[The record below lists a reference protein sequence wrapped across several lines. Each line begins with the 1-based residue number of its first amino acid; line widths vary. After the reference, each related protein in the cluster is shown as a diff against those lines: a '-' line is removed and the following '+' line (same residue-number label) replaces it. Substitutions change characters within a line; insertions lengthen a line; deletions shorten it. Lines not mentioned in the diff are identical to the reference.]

1 MKLKIDEKQAERD
14 GALTEKVFNVKS
26 SPQTFKILADNL
38 YSNKNR
44 AVIRELACNSHDAHI
59 QKYGPKAN
67 EVLIDIHIP
76 NYIEQWFSIRDYG
89 NGMSHEFMM
98 GEVEVDG
105 QKVGYCTAF
114 HSSKSNSNDE
124 SGLYGLGKLAV
135 LSVTDSYSIVSITDS
150 PESDVNIK
158 RCYTVCR
165 ERGCPVIIFMGE
177 SKTTEKTGVEISVPI
192 SDYLGF
198 EREVIGFLS
207 NLDIKF
213 NISGTSS
220 KPRNSEIVLN
230 RNSWRVFKTDSYSS
244 SGVMAKMGI
253 VRYPIDQKY
262 CSDFNFSYR
271 HIEIDF
277 PMGSIEVTPSREAL
291 SYSKDT
297 IEYIKKRIE
306 EVRSEII
313 EEAQNKLNNITNLWD
328 ARRLMWDFHRGRL
341 SQFSN
346 FIAEKVKYKDQS
358 VGYAIDVAPN
368 WSSGIKNIS
377 LKTSWRRGSNGA
389 QRVTTSS
396 VRQIETSSD
405 NIEIIID
412 DQPKCANRRL
422 LKHLSSF
429 FGNLFLFSVEE
440 WNKNKDK
447 FEGLP
452 IGLADENGTQKRYLI
467 DDIEPQ
473 KLSELPYDPIIRV
486 KGSRKSKIFDA
497 GEVYYVSGHST
508 YGGGSYDSY
517 RLWSDNSALPKEGYY
532 IVAGKNERY
541 MLNGYNN
548 RYPKKLEFC
557 KELDIKTDYVFA
569 IHPRKEKSFL
579 KQYPD
584 WKPAT
589 ELDEKIKKELDKRL
603 KGVIVEQVNS
613 TLMGF
618 LRGFVA
624 VKEFHSNP
632 KVSKLKTLID
642 GYDHNKYQILEGI
655 ARFYGI
661 KIPESLEISNAYAEL
676 HETYPLLHL
685 ADGQMYKIEEYK
697 AEWAKY
703 LGC

>member
-1 MKLKIDEKQAERD
+1 MKLKIDERQAERD

-26 SPQTFKILADNL
+26 SPQAFKILADNL

-59 QKYGPKAN
+59 QKYGSKAN

-135 LSVTDSYSIVSITDS
+135 LSVTDSYSIISITNS
-150 PESDVNIK
+150 PESDANIK

-165 ERGCPVIIFMGE
+165 EKGYPVIIFMGE
-177 SKTTEKTGVEISVPI
+177 SETTEKTGVEISVPI
-192 SDYLGF
+192 SDHSGF
-198 EREVIGFLS
+198 EREAIGFLS

-220 KPRNSEIVLN
+220 KPRNLEIVLN
-230 RNSWRVFKTDSYSS
+230 RNSWRVFKTDFYSS

-262 CSDFNFSYR
+262 CNDFNFSYR

-277 PMGSIEVTPSREAL
+277 PMGSIEVTPGREAL

-328 ARRLMWDFHRGRL
+328 ARRLMWDFHRGEL
-341 SQFSN
+341 SQFSK

-389 QRVTTSS
+389 QRITSSS

-422 LKHLSSF
+422 LKYLSSF
-429 FGNLFLFSVEE
+429 SGNLFLFPVEE

-452 IGLADENGTQKRYLI
+452 IGPADENGAQKRYLI

-497 GEVYYVSGHST
+497 GEVYYI
-508 YGGGSYDSY
+508 GSSNDYSNNY
-517 RLWSDNSALPKEGYY
+517 CFWSDNTTLPKEGYY
-532 IVAGKNERY
+532 IVAAKNERY
-541 MLNGYNN
+541 KLNSYDNQF
-548 RYPKKLEFC
+548 RKKIDFC
-557 KELDIKTDYVFA
+557 KILRIPVDYVFA
-569 IHPRKEKSFL
+569 IHTRKEKSFL
-579 KQYPD
+579 KEYPG
-584 WKPAT
+584 WKPAK
-589 ELDEKIKKELDKRL
+589 ELDEIIKKELDKQLNGVTVDAGLDTMTRQFVNVLLSHKELL
-603 KGVIVEQVNS
+603 KNPIISELNDLIKAYDRKNFQGLLNIV
-613 TLMGF
+613 G
-618 LRGFVA
+618 
-624 VKEFHSNP
+624 
-632 KVSKLKTLID
+632 
-642 GYDHNKYQILEGI
+642 
-655 ARFYGI
+655 FYGI
-661 KIPESLEISNAYAEL
+661 EIKKSSKISEKYQEL
-676 HETYPLLHL
+676 MSKYPFLQLITL
-685 ADGQMYKIEEYK
+685 YRSDMLGSMKD
-697 AEWAKY
+697 EWIKY
-703 LGC
+703 LTN